1 MARAGRIL
9 VWIAVAIVALLVAL
23 ILFIALFDWNH
34 ARPWIDQRVSSS
46 LGRPFAING
55 DLSLHWSRNP
65 DSGGLARW
73 VPWPRFTAH
82 DISIG
87 NPDWAERRHFATLE
101 EIHFSLAPLALIGHT
116 IDIPSLKLVAPS
128 VDIERDKQGRDNW
141 TFRFTQPGGGGGWK
155 LHLGEVAFD
164 AGKIRIDD
172 EKQELHLDIVVKP
185 LRKAIPF
192 DQVAPPASKAPSG
205 APAPHTGEPYWFGWT
220 ANGTW
225 RGAKAT
231 GSGKIG
237 SVLAVS
243 SASMPF
249 PVQADLRLADVHIA
263 LTGTLTDPMHLGA
276 LDLYLTAS
284 ADSMS
289 HLYPLTGVILPP
301 TPAFSTDGRLV
312 ARIREGTF
320 KYEDFDGKVGKSDL
334 HGSATYAT
342 AGKRPKLTGQI
353 TSNTLDLADL
363 GPLIGAD
370 SNASKARRGDERKQP
385 ADKLLPVETFNT
397 DRWRQMDADVTFTG
411 KRIVR
416 KAALPIQDL
425 SAHLVLDDG
434 KLTLDPVRLGAA
446 GGDIKANIVLNGR
459 EDPMHGKADLDV
471 RHLQLRKL
479 FPTVKLMNTS
489 LGQINGDA
497 ALTGDGNSVAALLGT
512 SDGEAKLLVNN
523 GTVSKLLLE
532 EAGLNIANI
541 IVTKLAGDEP
551 VQINCAAADLV
562 AKNGVWQSRLFL
574 VDTDTMTINVDGK
587 IDFRNETLDFTIHP
601 HSKGVRVLSLRSPL
615 YLRGTLKHPS
625 AGVEKG
631 PLLARAAGA
640 AILGTV
646 AAPFAALAAMIAPS
660 HEDDNACVGVMA
672 KMRKPAEAHPGK

>member
-1 MARAGRIL
+1 MTRAGRIL
-9 VWIAVAIVALLVAL
+9 VWIAVAIVALLIAL
-23 ILFIALFDWNH
+23 ILFIWLFDWNR
-34 ARPWIDQRVSSS
+34 ARPWMDQKLSSAV
-46 LGRPFAING
+46 GRPVAING
-55 DLSLHWSRNP
+55 DLTVDWSRNP
-65 DSGGLARW
+65 DSRGLSQW
-73 VPWPRFTAH
+73 VPWPRFTAR

-87 NPDWAERRHFATLE
+87 NPAWAERPNFATLE
-101 EIHFSLAPLALIGHT
+101 EVRFSLAPLALIRRT
-116 IDIPSLKLVAPS
+116 IDIPSLKLVGPS

-141 TFRFTQPGGGGGWK
+141 TFDFSHAAGGQKWQFE
-155 LHLGEVAFD
+155 LGDVAFD
-164 AGKIRIDD
+164 AGKIRVDD
-172 EKQELHLDIVVKP
+172 DKLALHLDIVVKP
-185 LRKAIPF
+185 LKKAIPF
-192 DQVAPPASKAPSG
+192 DQVSPPASKVQSSAPPPS
-205 APAPHTGEPYWFGWT
+205 TGEPYWFGWT

-231 GSGKIG
+231 GSGKLG

-243 SASMPF
+243 SASLPF

-263 LTGTLTDPMHLGA
+263 VTGTLTDPMHFGA
-276 LDLYLTAS
+276 LDMNLRMS

-301 TPAFSTDGRLV
+301 TPPFTTRGRLI
-312 ARIREGTF
+312 ARIHDGMF
-320 KYEDFDGKVGKSDL
+320 KYADFDGKVGKSDL
-334 HGSATYAT
+334 HGTATYTT
-342 AGKRPKLTGQI
+342 AGKRPKLTGKI
-353 TSNTLDLADL
+353 TSNTLDFADL
-363 GPLIGAD
+363 GPLVGAD
-370 SNASKARRGDERKQP
+370 SNASKARRGDAQKQP
-385 ADKLLPVETFNT
+385 ADKLLPVEKFAT

-425 SAHLVLDDG
+425 SAHIVMDDAR
-434 KLTLDPVRLGAA
+434 LTLDPVQLGAA
-446 GGDIKANIVLNGR
+446 GGDIEAHIVLNGR
-459 EDPMHGKADLDV
+459 EDPMHGKADLSV

-489 LGQINGDA
+489 LGEINGNA
-497 ALTGDGNSVAALLGT
+497 VLTGDGNSVAALLGT

-551 VQINCAAADLV
+551 VQINCAAADLL
-562 AKNGVWQSRLFL
+562 ARDGMWQSRLFL

-601 HSKGVRVLSLRSPL
+601 RSKGVRVLSLRSPL

-625 AGVEKG
+625 AGVERG

-660 HEDDNACVGVMA
+660 HDEDNACVGVIA
-672 KMRKPAEAHPGK
+672 KMRKPAKAQSGQ